1 MLLREMQIQNPTAVM
16 IARTAV
22 AQDDI
27 TGYVIM
33 HFCVTPICDTPSHH
47 CIYVGPPQGWHHI
60 DGGAHWR
67 SHATSRALPGRR
79 PASPPPCRCTLSWVV
94 VPSVVSKQP
103 YSHTTP
109 LSYTPPHS
117 HTHHPTLTHT
127 TPRSYTPPHHAPQQG
142 FEAAK
147 RATLEFLETFKQQVD
162 PADREKL
169 ACVARTSL
177 RTKVYADLA
186 DLLTDIVTDAVL
198 TIQKPGEAIDL
209 HMVEIMHMKH
219 KLDRD
224 TRLIK
229 GLVLDHGSRHPDM
242 PKRLENAFILTGNI
256 SLEYDKS
263 EINSGFFYSNAE
275 QREAMVVAER
285 AVIDDKVNKII
296 ELKRKVGWGWGNG

>member
-1 MLLREMQIQNPTAVM
+1 MST
-16 IARTAV
+16 
-22 AQDDI
+22 
-27 TGYVIM
+27 
-33 HFCVTPICDTPSHH
+33 VTLIGLHIPS
-47 CIYVGPPQGWHHI
+47 
-60 DGGAHWR
+60 
-67 SHATSRALPGRR
+67 
-79 PASPPPCRCTLSWVV
+79 
-94 VPSVVSKQP
+94 
-103 YSHTTP
+103 TT
-109 LSYTPPHS
+109 TKI
-117 HTHHPTLTHT
+117 
-127 TPRSYTPPHHAPQQG
+127 QG

-147 RATLEFLETFKQQVD
+147 RATLEFLETFKQTVD

-177 RTKVYADLA
+177 RTKVYTELA

-198 TIQKPGEAIDL
+198 LVQKPEEAIDL

-242 PKRLENAFILTGNI
+242 PKRLENAFILTANI

-275 QREAMVVAER
+275 QREAMVTAER

-296 ELKRKVGWGWGNG
+296 ELKRKVAGVSVYWVLMCAARHTGCTVAHRCVTRQTRALSLSTKRASTLNRSTCWQRRASWHCDVPSAATWSVSCSPVVALQSTV